1 MPANDRRDRTMEQT
15 WTGRD
20 ARWLQWTLFG
30 IWVIFVIAGG
40 WLIGRVFDQAG
51 SVWVSHFALV
61 AFIVLYIG
69 LTIGV
74 IIYTL
79 RFRPIT
85 VNVDEKGIRIQQ
97 GSASN
102 YIDYA
107 DMEAITQLP
116 QTVSSGIGFQIYPS
130 KDFLARTGSADN
142 PERPS
147 RRWAIPGMVFSD
159 SQMKELAPSLREHA
173 EQAGVHF
180 YIAR

>member
-1 MPANDRRDRTMEQT
+1 MEQT
-15 WTGRD
+15 WTGHD

-30 IWVIFVIAGG
+30 VWVVFGVTAD
-40 WLIGRVFDQAG
+40 WLIHQAFNQAG
-51 SVWVSHFALV
+51 DVWVSRFALV
-61 AFIVLYIG
+61 ALIVLFAG
-69 LTIGV
+69 LTVGV
-74 IIYTL
+74 VVYIM

-85 VNVDEKGIRIQQ
+85 VNVDEKGVRIQQ

-107 DMEAITQLP
+107 DMAAITQLP
-116 QTVSSGIGFQIYPS
+116 QTVSSGVGFQIYPG
-130 KDFLARTGSADN
+130 KDFLARTGSVDN

-159 SQMKELAPSLREHA
+159 SQMKELAAALRQQA